1 MDKQQIVAEIKRIAL
16 DNGGHAPGTQAFER
30 ATGVRKA
37 DWYPH
42 IWLRWSDALVEAGYA
57 PNTFQTRD
65 EVLIESYIGLARE
78 LGRFPLEGEIRRKA
92 RSDAS
97 FPSHS
102 AFYRFGGKRNLLAAL
117 ATYCRKTPGCED
129 VLALCTQEENASERA
144 STERQREAKV
154 ATGFVYLMKSGPHY
168 KIGRTNSMGRRGSEL
183 AVKIPVP
190 PTTIHSIET

>member
-16 DNGGHAPGTQAFER
+16 DHGGHAPGTQAFER

-57 PNTFQTRD
+57 PNTFQRKTSD

-129 VLALCTQEENASERA
+129 VLALCTQEEKASERA
-144 STERQREAKV
+144 STERQREA
-154 ATGFVYLMKSGPHY
+154 
-168 KIGRTNSMGRRGSEL
+168 IEL
-183 AVKIPVP
+183 RPVS
-190 PTTIHSIET
+190 SIS